1 MDNLVNEIPEI
12 PELLIYKIPIDN
24 SIQPELT
31 PEFLEFINNTN
42 INNLRNQRNQLLKES
57 DKYLLPDFPITTENL
72 ELVKIYRQQ
81 LRDYMD
87 LAEVK
92 SYNSSNNFPLPD
104 FPDKPTFI

>member
-12 PELLIYKIPIDN
+12 PEPLIYEIPEPLIPEPLIYEIPIDN

-42 INNLRNQRNQLLKES
+42 IINLRNQRNQLLKES

-72 ELVKIYRQQ
+72 ELIKDYRDE
-81 LRDYMD
+81 LRNFN
-87 LAEVK
+87 E
-92 SYNSSNNFPLPD
+92 NNYIIPEFP
-104 FPDKPTFI
+104 F